1 MTRNIPW
8 DHDQGSQKN
17 WNPTVCVAKS
27 NGLRTSSRYLQN
39 HHMGHRQYLQYIAPS
54 HQFLKSV
61 YDRFSGFGNIV
72 FVKSVLS
79 FSKPQL
85 NFQKI
90 KTSRILLP
98 LRLNFGCSSHICAP
112 RSWKKTWK
120 KPMEIPAFPF
130 RLPGLPGQVD
140 RLLTAAGSSGSLAQ
154 GPWKWRFHPRKDPD
168 QQKWMDDP
176 ILGLGNGWVKLYEM
190 INYVFFFCHPF
201 KIFDGIIDFFNHH
214 GSW

>member
-1 MTRNIPW
+1 M
-8 DHDQGSQKN
+8 
-17 WNPTVCVAKS
+17 
-27 NGLRTSSRYLQN
+27 
-39 HHMGHRQYLQYIAPS
+39 
-54 HQFLKSV
+54 

-72 FVKSVLS
+72 FLKSVLS

-90 KTSRILLP
+90 KMSRILLP

-154 GPWKWRFHPRKDPD
+154 GPWKWRFHTRKDPD

-190 INYVFFFCHPF
+190 INYVFFSVTHSS
-201 KIFDGIIDFFNHH
+201 FDGIIDFFNHH
-214 GSW
+214 GSWMIMVSTWYIPRLTNSNGHMKPSTGTIFMISCKSC